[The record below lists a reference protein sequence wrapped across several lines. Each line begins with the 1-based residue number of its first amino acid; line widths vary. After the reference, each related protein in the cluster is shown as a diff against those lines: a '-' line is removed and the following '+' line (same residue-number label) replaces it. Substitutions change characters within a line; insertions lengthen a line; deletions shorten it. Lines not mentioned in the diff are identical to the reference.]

1 MRLFLLF
8 DPDGDSRAILATY
21 LRHLGH
27 QVLDTDI
34 PGDALALARQ
44 HRPDLV
50 VAEFLHPFS
59 PAASLLEALRL
70 DPTTTDIPVVVW
82 TSRVESHTVTRIREL
97 GAVFVAKPT
106 PPSTVYRAAQS
117 ALEHRGFGPSPPLDG
132 PTSSAAPEA

>member
-44 HRPDLV
+44 HRPDVV
-50 VAEFLHPFS
+50 VAEFLHPFA
-59 PAASLLEALRL
+59 PASSLLEALRV
-70 DPTTTDIPVVVW
+70 DPTTADIPVVVW
-82 TSRVESHTVTRIREL
+82 TSRVESHTVTRIRAL
-97 GAVFVAKPT
+97 GGIFVAKPT
-106 PPSTVYRAAQS
+106 PPSTVVQAARR
-117 ALEHRGFGPSPPLDG
+117 ALEHHDFGSSPPLDG
-132 PTSSAAPEA
+132 PTSSAAPES